1 MGLPPEKPGS
11 SGRDIEG
18 AVEMI
23 LDATQHYDRP
33 LTEDRLLGWQT
44 TLFPAGRS
52 GVRRIAVGQW
62 RGLEC

>member
-1 MGLPPEKPGS
+1 
-11 SGRDIEG
+11 
-18 AVEMI
+18 MI

-33 LTEDRLLGWQT
+33 LTEDRLLGWQA